1 MYLGKRRRPSR
12 RSPRLPHAAVFTN
25 LDMHVC
31 VRAIGTLVSYNMS
44 GKVERDWTGAI
55 SACLSVCAC
64 VHLCATVCDCVRLC
78 SRAPVTNV
86 RAHITGAYVSRYV
99 FIAFCSY
106 SFASC
111 CFSSRRR
118 LLFDLFPS
126 ALLFARAHSVTYT
139 SVHFSSRMC
148 SFYAR
153 G

>member
-78 SRAPVTNV
+78 ATVCDYVAARPLLMYARIL
-86 RAHITGAYVSRYV
+86 RAHTSAATCLLPFALTPSPLAAFPLGAD
-99 FIAFCSY
+99 Y
-106 SFASC
+106 SSTF
-111 CFSSRRR
+111 FPRLSSLHERT
-118 LLFDLFPS
+118 L
-126 ALLFARAHSVTYT
+126 
-139 SVHFSSRMC
+139 
-148 SFYAR
+148 
-153 G
+153 